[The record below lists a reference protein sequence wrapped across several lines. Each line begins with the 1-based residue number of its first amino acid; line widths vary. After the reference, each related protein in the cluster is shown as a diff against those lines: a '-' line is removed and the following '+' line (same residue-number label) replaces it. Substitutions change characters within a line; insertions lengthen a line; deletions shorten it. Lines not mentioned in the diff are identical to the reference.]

1 MSKFN
6 NHCGYAAIV
15 GRPNVGKST
24 LLNRLLG
31 FRLAITSH
39 KAQTTRHTILGI
51 NTLPKGQVIYVDTPG
66 IHERSD
72 NAMNR
77 YLNRTARTALA
88 DVDLLIFVVEALSWT
103 REDEKVLSLVKQIE
117 TPTILAVN
125 KVDRVKQKEKL
136 LPFLSEISSRHNFIE
151 IVPLSAKNG
160 RNLDTLQELVL
171 HALPEAENFYPE
183 DQLTDRPEKFFAAEM
198 IREQI
203 TRRYAKELPYAVSV
217 EIERFEEL
225 SGLYRIHAVIWV
237 EKSGQKGILIGKDGQ
252 ALKEVAT
259 QARKAMQQFFDCKVH
274 LELWVK
280 VKKSWS
286 SDEAALVR
294 LGYGETQ

>member
-1 MSKFN
+1 MTKTN

-77 YLNRTARTALA
+77 YLNRTARTTLA
-88 DVDLLIFVVEALSWT
+88 DVDLLVFVVEALSWT
-103 REDEKVLSLVKQIE
+103 REDEKVLTLVKQVE

-125 KVDRVKQKEKL
+125 KVDRVKQKETL
-136 LPFLSEISSRHNFIE
+136 LPYLSKVSSRHQFVE
-151 IVPLSAKNG
+151 IIPLSAKNG
-160 RNLDTLQELVL
+160 RNLDTLQGLVL

-198 IREQI
+198 VREQI

-225 SGLYRIHAVIWV
+225 SGLYRINAVIWV
-237 EKSGQKGILIGKDGQ
+237 EKTGQKGILIGKDGQ
-252 ALKEVAT
+252 ALKEVAI

>member
-1 MSKFN
+1 MSKSN

-24 LLNRLLG
+24 LLNRILG
-31 FRLAITSH
+31 VRLAITSH

-51 NTLPKGQVIYVDTPG
+51 NTLPAGQVIYVDTPG
-66 IHERSD
+66 IHARSD

-77 YLNRTARTALA
+77 YLNRTAKTALA

-103 REDEKVLSLVKQIE
+103 SEDEKVLALIKQIE
-117 TPTILAVN
+117 TPTIIAVN
-125 KVDRVKQKEKL
+125 KVDRIKQKERL
-136 LPFLSEISSRHNFIE
+136 LPYLSDMATRHSFVD
-151 IVPLSAKNG
+151 IVPVSAKNG
-160 RNLDTLQELVL
+160 RNLDALQDLVL
-171 HALPEAENFYPE
+171 RVLPEAENFYPE
-183 DQLTDRPEKFFAAEM
+183 EQLTDRPEKFFAAEM

-225 SGLYRIHAVIWV
+225 SGLYRISAVIWV

-252 ALKEVAT
+252 ALKEVGV
-259 QARKAMQQFFDCKVH
+259 QARKAMQQFFACKVH

>member
-1 MSKFN
+1 
-6 NHCGYAAIV
+6 
-15 GRPNVGKST
+15 VGKST
-24 LLNRLLG
+24 LLNRLVG

-39 KAQTTRHTILGI
+39 KAQTTRHSILGI
-51 NTLPKGQVIYVDTPG
+51 NTLPGGQVIYVDTPG
-66 IHERSD
+66 IHQRSD

-77 YLNRTARTALA
+77 YLNRTARSALA

-103 REDEKVLSLVKQIE
+103 REDEKVLSLVKQAK
-117 TPTILAVN
+117 TPTIVAVN
-125 KVDRVKQKEKL
+125 KVDRVKPKERL
-136 LPFLSEISSRHNFIE
+136 LPYLSEIASRHSFLDI
-151 IVPLSAKNG
+151 IPLSAKSG
-160 RNLDTLQELVL
+160 SNLDSLQKQVL
-171 HALPEAENFYPE
+171 QALPKAENFYPE

-217 EIERFEEL
+217 EIERFEAL
-225 SGLYRIHAVIWV
+225 QGRYHINGVIWV
-237 EKSGQKGILIGKDGQ
+237 EKAGQKGILIGKDGL

-259 QARKAMQQFFDCKVH
+259 QARQAMQQFFDTKVH

-294 LGYGETQ
+294 LGYGDTP

>member
-1 MSKFN
+1 MNKVN
-6 NHCGYAAIV
+6 RCGYAAII

-31 FRLAITSH
+31 VRLAITSH

-51 NTLPKGQVIYVDTPG
+51 NTLSSGQVIYVDTPG
-66 IHERSD
+66 IHKRSD

-77 YLNRTARTALA
+77 YLNRAAKTVLA

-103 REDEKVLSLVKQIE
+103 EEDEKVLQLIKQIE
-117 TPTILAVN
+117 TPVILAVN

-136 LPFLSEISSRHNFIE
+136 LPYLSESAARHSFVE
-151 IVPLSAKNG
+151 IVPLSAKSG
-160 RNLDTLQELVL
+160 KNLDTLQELVL
-171 HALPEAENFYPE
+171 ASLPKGDNFYPE
-183 DQLTDRPEKFFAAEM
+183 DQLTDRPERFFAAEL

-203 TRRYAKELPYAVSV
+203 TRRYGKELPYAVSV
-217 EIERFEEL
+217 EIERFEVV
-225 SGLYRIHAVIWV
+225 SGRYRINAVIWV
-237 EKSGQKGILIGKDGQ
+237 EKAGQKGILIGKDGL
-252 ALKEVAT
+252 ALKEVAV

-280 VKKSWS
+280 IKKSWS

-294 LGYGETQ
+294 LGYGDTP

>member
-1 MSKFN
+1 MTKID
-6 NHCGYAAIV
+6 NHCGYAAII

-24 LLNRLLG
+24 LLNRLVG

-39 KAQTTRHTILGI
+39 KAQTTRHSILGI
-51 NTLPKGQVIYVDTPG
+51 NTLPGGQVIYVDTPG
-66 IHERSD
+66 IHQRSD

-77 YLNRTARTALA
+77 YLNRTARSALA

-103 REDEKVLSLVKQIE
+103 REDEKVLSLVKQAK
-117 TPTILAVN
+117 TPTIVAVN
-125 KVDRVKQKEKL
+125 KVDRVKPKERL
-136 LPFLSEISSRHNFIE
+136 LPYLSEIASRHSFLDI
-151 IVPLSAKNG
+151 IPLSAKSG
-160 RNLDTLQELVL
+160 SNLDSLQKQVL
-171 HALPEAENFYPE
+171 QALPKAENFYPE

-217 EIERFEEL
+217 EIERFEAL
-225 SGLYRIHAVIWV
+225 QGRYHINGVIWV
-237 EKSGQKGILIGKDGQ
+237 EKAGQKGILIGKDGL

-259 QARKAMQQFFDCKVH
+259 QARQAMQQFFDTKVH

-294 LGYGETQ
+294 LGYGDTP

>member
-1 MSKFN
+1 MTKSN

-103 REDEKVLSLVKQIE
+103 REDEKVLALLKQVE

-136 LPFLSEISSRHNFIE
+136 LPFLSKVSSRHQFIE

-171 HALPEAENFYPE
+171 LALPEAGNFYPE

-225 SGLYRIHAVIWV
+225 SGLYRINAVIWV

-252 ALKEVAT
+252 ALKEVAI